1 MDTSSLLDLVS
12 SAVEQVAHAQRR
24 RRWEQFHLARALMRK
39 YARAMPRDPGL
50 DAALPSIM
58 TAHPAPPPPGD
69 SSALGRLLV
78 DLHAQRVPSHT
89 VARALI
95 KTGYCRGP
103 HAPKNIQCCEARMRK
118 VRSRYRLRRLS
129 EHGRVTSPR

>member
-1 MDTSSLLDLVS
+1 MDASTILDLVRT
-12 SAVEQVAHAQRR
+12 AVEQVAHAQSR
-24 RRWEQFHLARALMRK
+24 RRWEQFHQARALMRK
-39 YARAMPRDPGL
+39 YARALPRDPGL

-78 DLHAQRVPSHT
+78 DLHARRIPSPR

-95 KTGYCRGP
+95 STGYCRGP
-103 HAPKNIQCCEARMRK
+103 HAPKNVQRCEVRMRK
-118 VRSRYRLRRLS
+118 VRSRYHRRRLS
-129 EHGRVTSPR
+129 